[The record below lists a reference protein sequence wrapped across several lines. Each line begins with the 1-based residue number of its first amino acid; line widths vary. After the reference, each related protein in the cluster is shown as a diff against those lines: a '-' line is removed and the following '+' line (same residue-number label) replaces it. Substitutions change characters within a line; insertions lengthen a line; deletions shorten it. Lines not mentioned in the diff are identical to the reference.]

1 MNLVPARSLPVS
13 ALTALFNA
21 GYTGYLIPLA
31 FDEPALRRH
40 LTDNDIDLDVSRVA
54 TDPDPAAFALIGRR
68 GREAWVG
75 GMGTVPERRRRGIGR
90 RTLMAALDAAAGAG
104 AATARL
110 EVLEGNETAIALYEN
125 LGFTTTRRVIVAAL
139 NELDPPRSEWRPVSV
154 RRCPRM
160 DRHTPAKPGAMAA
173 RRRPADQGCGGR
185 PLADR
190 DRARWRRR

>member
-21 GYTGYLIPLA
+21 GYSGYLTPLA
-31 FDEPALRRH
+31 FDELALRRH

-90 RTLMAALDAAAGAG
+90 RTLMAALNAAAGAG
-104 AATARL
+104 AATVRL
-110 EVLEGNETAIALYEN
+110 E
-125 LGFTTTRRVIVAAL
+125 
-139 NELDPPRSEWRPVSV
+139 
-154 RRCPRM
+154 
-160 DRHTPAKPGAMAA
+160 
-173 RRRPADQGCGGR
+173 
-185 PLADR
+185 
-190 DRARWRRR
+190 